1 MQKGSK
7 MHGDGTTAVQ
17 EADTEGRHQPAPL
30 SRQQREDSTPLALT
44 VIAPSRNE
52 EESVP
57 HLARAVQAALA
68 GERYELL
75 FVDDSDDG
83 TPEILAALARHPALA
98 VRYIHRAAGPG
109 RWGGLAGAVADGLA
123 SSRAEYVC
131 VIDAD
136 MQHPP
141 EKIPELL
148 ATARR
153 TKADVV
159 MACRYMPGGSSE
171 GLAGPLRT
179 LFSLGCK
186 WVAKVLF
193 PVRLWQVRDPLSGF
207 LLIRRDITTGVLLCP
222 LGFKISLEL
231 LVRCPRH
238 RLAEVPYRF
247 RRRTAGNSKAD
258 VRVGTL
264 FLQHLWRLRTS

>member
-1 MQKGSK
+1 MQS
-7 MHGDGTTAVQ
+7 DG
-17 EADTEGRHQPAPL
+17 PAAL
-30 SRQQREDSTPLALT
+30 TLT

-52 EESVP
+52 EESAP
-57 HLARAVQAALA
+57 LLARAVQAALA
-68 GERYELL
+68 GECYELL

-83 TPEILAALARHPALA
+83 TPAVLAGLAARTDLH
-98 VRYIHRAAGPG
+98 VRYIHRAAGAQ
-109 RWGGLAGAVADGLA
+109 RWGGLAGAVTDGLA
-123 SSRAEYVC
+123 HSTAEYVC

-148 ATARR
+148 AAARR
-153 TKADVV
+153 TQADVV

-179 LFSLGCK
+179 FFSLGCK
-186 WVAKVLF
+186 WGSKALF
-193 PVRLWQVRDPLSGF
+193 PRRLWHVRDPLSGF
-207 LLIRRDITTGVLLCP
+207 LLVRREITAGIVLCP

-231 LVRCPRH
+231 LIRCPR
-238 RLAEVPYRF
+238 RQLVEVPYRF
-247 RRRTAGNSKAD
+247 RRRAVGNSKAD
-258 VRVGTL
+258 FRVGKL

>member
-1 MQKGSK
+1 MQDDSGARA
-7 MHGDGTTAVQ
+7 GATNAAPGRFRA
-17 EADTEGRHQPAPL
+17 TEREPAAP
-30 SRQQREDSTPLALT
+30 PLALT

-52 EESVP
+52 EESAP
-57 HLARAVQAALA
+57 LLAAAVERVLA

-83 TPEILAALARHPALA
+83 TPAVLAGLARRADLH
-98 VRYIHRAAGPG
+98 VRFLHRPPG
-109 RWGGLAGAVADGLA
+109 SSRWGGLAGAVTDGLA
-123 SSRAEYVC
+123 NSSAEYVC

-141 EKIPELL
+141 ERIADLL
-148 ATARR
+148 AAARR
-153 TKADVV
+153 TNADVV

-193 PVRLWQVRDPLSGF
+193 PIRLWQVRDPLSGF
-207 LLIRRDITTGVLLCP
+207 LLVRRSVTTGVALRP

-231 LVRCPRH
+231 LVRCPRNT
-238 RLAEVPYRF
+238 LVEVPYRF
-247 RRRTAGNSKAD
+247 RRRASGSSKAD
-258 VRVGTL
+258 LRVGKL

>member
-1 MQKGSK
+1 MRGERA
-7 MHGDGTTAVQ
+7 TAVL
-17 EADTEGRHQPAPL
+17 EEDPRARSQPRSLGFGEP
-30 SRQQREDSTPLALT
+30 SVPTPLTLT

-57 HLARAVQAALA
+57 LLARAVQAALA

-83 TPEILAALARHPALA
+83 TPEILAELAAQSALH
-98 VRYIHRAAGPG
+98 VRYIHRTAGPE
-109 RWGGLAGAVADGLA
+109 RWGGLAGAVTDGLA

-148 ATARR
+148 AAVRR
-153 TKADVV
+153 TNADVV

-186 WVAKVLF
+186 WVSKVLF

-207 LLIRRDITTGVLLCP
+207 LLVRREITTGVALCP

-231 LVRCPRH
+231 LVRCPRR
-238 RLAEVPYRF
+238 RLVEVPYRF
-247 RRRTAGNSKAD
+247 RRRAAGSSKAD
-258 VRVGTL
+258 VRVGKL
-264 FLQHLWRLRTS
+264 FLQHVWRLRTS

>member
-1 MQKGSK
+1 
-7 MHGDGTTAVQ
+7 MHGDGATAVR
-17 EADTEGRHQPAPL
+17 EADAVGRSRPAPL
-30 SRQQREDSTPLALT
+30 GRQWASVPFPLALT

-52 EESVP
+52 EESAP
-57 HLARAVQAALA
+57 LLARAVQTALV

-83 TPEILAALARHPALA
+83 TPAVLAELAAQPALH
-98 VRYIHRAAGPG
+98 VRYIHRPAGSE
-109 RWGGLAGAVADGLA
+109 RWGGLAGAVTDGLA

-148 ATARR
+148 AAARR
-153 TKADVV
+153 TDADVV

-171 GLAGPLRT
+171 GLAGPVRT

-186 WVAKVLF
+186 WVSKALF

-207 LLIRRDITTGVLLCP
+207 LLVRREITTGVALCP

-231 LVRCPRH
+231 LVRCPRQ
-238 RLAEVPYRF
+238 RLVEVPYRF
-247 RRRTAGNSKAD
+247 RRRAAGSSKAD
-258 VRVGTL
+258 VRVGKL

>member
-1 MQKGSK
+1 
-7 MHGDGTTAVQ
+7 VL
-17 EADTEGRHQPAPL
+17 EALT
-30 SRQQREDSTPLALT
+30 LT

-52 EESVP
+52 EASAP
-57 HLARAVQAALA
+57 LLARAVQAALA

-83 TPEILAALARHPALA
+83 TPAVLADLAARPELH
-98 VRYIHRAAGPG
+98 VRYLHRAAGPR
-109 RWGGLAGAVADGLA
+109 RWGGLAGAVTDGLA
-123 SSRAEYVC
+123 QSHGEYIC
-131 VIDAD
+131 IIDAD

-148 ATARR
+148 AAARR
-153 TKADVV
+153 TNADVV

-179 LFSLGCK
+179 LFSMSCK
-186 WVAKVLF
+186 WLSKALF
-193 PVRLWQVRDPLSGF
+193 PGRLWQVRDPLSGF
-207 LLIRRDITTGVLLCP
+207 LLLRRSITSGVVLCP

-231 LVRCPRH
+231 LVRCPRR
-238 RLAEVPYRF
+238 RLVEVPYRF
-247 RRRTAGNSKAD
+247 RRRAAGNSKAD
-258 VRVGTL
+258 FRVGTL